1 MQDGAVDEL
10 EAAQEAPEALAVQ
23 ELGVDR
29 VDQIELVLVSVFC
42 LVGRPN

>member
-1 MQDGAVDEL
+1 MQDGAIDEL

-23 ELGVDR
+23 ELGIHR
-29 VDQIELVLVSVFC
+29 VDQIKFVLVSVFR